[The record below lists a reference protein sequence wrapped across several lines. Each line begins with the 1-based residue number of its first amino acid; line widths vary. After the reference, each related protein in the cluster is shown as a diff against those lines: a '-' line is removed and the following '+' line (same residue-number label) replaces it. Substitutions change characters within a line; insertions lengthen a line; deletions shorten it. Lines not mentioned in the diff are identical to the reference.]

1 MYTRDQVKAIT
12 DKVIDM
18 AKADAVEVQFTGGE
32 RSGTRWANSSITT
45 NLVQFDLNVNVTVR
59 VGQKVGTSSTRD
71 TSDAG
76 LKTMIAEAM
85 ADAQAAQDSQNLPE
99 LLGAQEYI
107 PIDSA
112 LPNMVNVGPAERGRM
127 VKESIDIAASR
138 GVVGAGYMPKNDMA
152 NATANSKG
160 LFAYYR
166 SADLGFVL
174 TCRMAD
180 GSGSGFAAISGV
192 KDFSMIDVKA
202 LTERASDKAL
212 RSRNAKALEP
222 GRYTVILEPRANAR
236 FLSLVTGIFGARG
249 GGGFG
254 GPPGGGG
261 GGGSGGAPDAAAGGP
276 PGGGGGGGGGGGM
289 FGGIGGPDSFMRGK
303 KPGDKLFSDLFT
315 LKSDIGNQVLRQST
329 IGPDNKPAAPVT
341 WVENG
346 VLRSLGAG
354 AAASTNQSLVQE
366 GSNLSV
372 EEMVKQTRRGLLV
385 TSFWYIRG
393 VPSQEQPLLNTGM
406 TRDGL
411 FLIENG
417 EIVGPVQNFRWNM
430 SPLVGYNNVT
440 LVGKPV
446 PMLLGESFD
455 SGTAALVPPVRIEEF
470 YMTSVSP
477 AV

>member
-76 LKTMIAEAM
+76 LKTMVAEAI

-99 LLGAQEYI
+99 LLGAQNYI
-107 PIDSA
+107 PIDSV

-202 LTERASDKAL
+202 LTERASEKAL
-212 RSRNAKALEP
+212 RSRNAKHSS
-222 GRYTVILEPRANAR
+222 RAA
-236 FLSLVTGIFGARG
+236 
-249 GGGFG
+249 
-254 GPPGGGG
+254 
-261 GGGSGGAPDAAAGGP
+261 
-276 PGGGGGGGGGGGM
+276 
-289 FGGIGGPDSFMRGK
+289 
-303 KPGDKLFSDLFT
+303 
-315 LKSDIGNQVLRQST
+315 
-329 IGPDNKPAAPVT
+329 
-341 WVENG
+341 
-346 VLRSLGAG
+346 
-354 AAASTNQSLVQE
+354 
-366 GSNLSV
+366 
-372 EEMVKQTRRGLLV
+372 TR
-385 TSFWYIRG
+385 
-393 VPSQEQPLLNTGM
+393 
-406 TRDGL
+406 
-411 FLIENG
+411 
-417 EIVGPVQNFRWNM
+417 
-430 SPLVGYNNVT
+430 
-440 LVGKPV
+440 
-446 PMLLGESFD
+446 
-455 SGTAALVPPVRIEEF
+455 
-470 YMTSVSP
+470 
-477 AV
+477 

>member
-1 MYTRDQVKAIT
+1 MYTREQVKAVT

-45 NLVQFDLNVNVTVR
+45 NLVQFDRNVSVTVR
-59 VGQKVGTSSTRD
+59 RGQKVGTASTRD

-76 LKTMIAEAM
+76 LKAMVDEAIAEA
-85 ADAQAAQDSQNLPE
+85 AKAEDSANLPE
-99 LLGAQEYI
+99 WLGPQEYI
-107 PIDSA
+107 PVDSA
-112 LPNMVNVGPAERGRM
+112 LPNMVKVGPAERARL
-127 VKESIDIAASR
+127 VKESLDIAASK
-138 GVVGAGYMPKNDMA
+138 GVVGAGYIPKNDIA
-152 NATANSKG
+152 NCTANSKG

-192 KDFSMIDVKA
+192 KDFSMIDAKA
-202 LTERASDKAL
+202 LTESAANKAL

-222 GRYTVILEPRANAR
+222 GRYTVILESRASAR
-236 FLSLVTGIFGARG
+236 FLSLMTGIFAASRFPGA
-249 GGGFG
+249 
-254 GPPGGGG
+254 
-261 GGGSGGAPDAAAGGP
+261 
-276 PGGGGGGGGGGGM
+276 GGGGGGGGGGG
-289 FGGIGGPDSFMRGK
+289 FGGGGAGSFLQGK
-303 KPGDKLFSDLFT
+303 KPGDKIFSDLFT
-315 LKSDIGNQVLRQST
+315 LKSDIGNPILRQST
-329 IGPDNKPAAPVT
+329 IGPDNKPASPVT
-341 WVENG
+341 WVQNG
-346 VLRSLGAG
+346 ALGNTAGAG
-354 AAASTNQSLVQE
+354 ATTNQSLVQV
-366 GSNLSV
+366 GTDTSV

-393 VPSQEQPLLNTGM
+393 VPSLEQPLLNTGM

-417 EIVGPVQNFRWNM
+417 EIVGPAQNFRWNM
-430 SPLVGYNNVT
+430 SPLVAYNNLT

-455 SGTAALVPPVRIEEF
+455 SGNAALVPPVRIEEF